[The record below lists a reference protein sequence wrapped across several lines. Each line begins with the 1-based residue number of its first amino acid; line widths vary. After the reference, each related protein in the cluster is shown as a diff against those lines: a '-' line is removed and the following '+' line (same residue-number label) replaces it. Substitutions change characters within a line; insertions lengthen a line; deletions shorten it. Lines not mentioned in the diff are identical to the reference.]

1 MMGLPKQTTLPLFPL
16 NTVVFP
22 GGRLPLRIFEQRYL
36 EMIKQA
42 IANDTPFGVCAP
54 AWGTPVGALK
64 DSDPLWAEAHVE
76 SYAPPLRGNPSAAI
90 REGAET
96 GTPAVP
102 GAVGTRMRIA
112 DWDMPQTGILH
123 IETVALDRFVIRS
136 AHTEPSGLL
145 IGKVEAVSV
154 EPAVPVP
161 DDLELSVEILR
172 HIIGEYGDAHFP
184 EPHELDNA
192 VWVGYRLSEVLPL
205 TLSIQQNLL
214 EMNDSM
220 MRLRILT
227 EFLKK
232 QIN

>member
-1 MMGLPKQTTLPLFPL
+1 MIGLPKQVTLPLFPL

-36 EMIKQA
+36 DMIKQA
-42 IANDTPFGVCAP
+42 IANDTPFGIC
-54 AWGTPVGALK
+54 
-64 DSDPLWAEAHVE
+64 
-76 SYAPPLRGNPSAAI
+76 AI
-90 REGAET
+90 REGSET
-96 GTPAVP
+96 GNPAVP
-102 GAVGTRMRIA
+102 YDVGTYMRIT

-123 IETVALDRFVIRS
+123 IETIALERFVIRS
-136 AHTEPSGLL
+136 THTEPSGLL
-145 IGKVEAVSV
+145 IGTVEDVSV
-154 EPAVPVP
+154 ESAAPIP
-161 DDLELSVEILR
+161 DDLELPVEILR

-214 EMNDSM
+214 EMNDSV

>member
-1 MMGLPKQTTLPLFPL
+1 MIGQPKPTTLPLFPL
-16 NTVVFP
+16 KTVVFP

-36 EMIKQA
+36 DMIKQA
-42 IANDTPFGVCAP
+42 IADDTPFGIC
-54 AWGTPVGALK
+54 
-64 DSDPLWAEAHVE
+64 
-76 SYAPPLRGNPSAAI
+76 AI

-102 GAVGTRMRIA
+102 YDVGTCVRVT
-112 DWDMPQTGILH
+112 DWDMPETGILH

-136 AHTEPSGLL
+136 THTEPNGLL
-145 IGKVEAVSV
+145 VGKVESVSV
-154 EPAVPVP
+154 ESAVPVP
-161 DDLELSVEILR
+161 DELELSVEILR
-172 HIIGEYGDAHFP
+172 HIINEYGDAHFP

-205 TLSIQQNLL
+205 TLSIKQNLL
-214 EMNDSM
+214 EMNDSVT
-220 MRLRILT
+220 RLRILT